1 MLLKVPSVDWTDQI
15 VYVVDD
21 DESLSDFDDEPD
33 FSEYM
38 WMENEEEF
46 DKNVRSILP
55 ITIARKCSISLFVSF
70 SIRSCNDL
78 KRKKLCK
85 SALKL

>member
-46 DKNVRSILP
+46 DKNVRKKRQQKS
-55 ITIARKCSISLFVSF
+55 CSL
-70 SIRSCNDL
+70 
-78 KRKKLCK
+78 
-85 SALKL
+85 

>member
-15 VYVVDD
+15 IYVVDD
-21 DESLSDFDDEPD
+21 EESLSDIDDEPD

-46 DKNVRSILP
+46 DKNVRLKQAIG
-55 ITIARKCSISLFVSF
+55 IRKV
-70 SIRSCNDL
+70 NW
-78 KRKKLCK
+78 
-85 SALKL
+85 

>member
-46 DKNVRSILP
+46 DKNVRSML
-55 ITIARKCSISLFVSF
+55 TIARKSLIQLFVF
-70 SIRSCNDL
+70 LYRSCNDL

-85 SALKL
+85 SALKP

>member
-1 MLLKVPSVDWTDQI
+1 MYLLFSYSTTMLLKVPSVDWTDQI

-46 DKNVRSILP
+46 DKNVSQTNTENIIP
-55 ITIARKCSISLFVSF
+55 
-70 SIRSCNDL
+70 N
-78 KRKKLCK
+78 
-85 SALKL
+85 

>member
-15 VYVVDD
+15 IYVVDD

-46 DKNVRSILP
+46 DKNVSKLNTLFLQVNSFNEENP
-55 ITIARKCSISLFVSF
+55 IVNRNCNAWKRR
-70 SIRSCNDL
+70 RSCRSVL
-78 KRKKLCK
+78 RP
-85 SALKL
+85 